1 MWVDFYQSGSFIIWF
16 NQPLKLLKPVRH
28 FPLILSAWKLR
39 LFVWL
44 ILMFFFWKI
53 WSFSWPFG
61 FNEFIQREFFQ
72 RLRIWF
78 NDKVEFILLFF
89 IKTGKDFAAN
99 CKQKDSSRDSQEEE
113 LPFWNPTSF
122 DLPFIPKKK
131 FIEISSPFLLHHFG
145 FSKLRKVFFFPLKN
159 SIYFFQPIRDR
170 SNISLTKI
178 RGLLFYF
185 SSFLEQKW
193 KNILWQIR
201 PRTSD

>member
-1 MWVDFYQSGSFIIWF
+1 VWVDFYQSGSFIIWF

-131 FIEISSPFLLHHFG
+131 IHWNFITLSS
-145 FSKLRKVFFFPLKN
+145 
-159 SIYFFQPIRDR
+159 
-170 SNISLTKI
+170 
-178 RGLLFYF
+178 
-185 SSFLEQKW
+185 SSFWIFKIAQSIFLSFEEFHLFFSTDQRQK
-193 KNILWQIR
+193 
-201 PRTSD
+201 